1 MTRES
6 SLITHVEPLTSIDT
20 GGFLLTE
27 RVHPQNGTL
36 SSHSHESTI
45 LGIVLNGSCNETI
58 GRHSQECAP
67 YSLRALPA
75 GESHTLEFGNANVR
89 CLTIEIRP
97 QALEGIRRFSK
108 VVDQPFHARN
118 ATLWALI
125 LALYKELRLAGNTSL
140 LTIEGL
146 ILEVLGDATRK
157 PERGISSKQP
167 LWLRQAKEI
176 ICDSAKTNVS
186 LINVATLVG
195 VHPTYLA
202 RMFRRYYRCSVGEYV
217 LRLRLDSAIRE
228 LTESDKSLAE
238 IAAATGFYDQS
249 HFTHTFRLHLRM
261 TPSEFRTA
269 AKASNINTSR
279 LRFSNNP

>member
-1 MTRES
+1 MRQS
-6 SLITHVEPLTSIDT
+6 SLTTNDEPLTSIDT

-27 RVHPQNGTL
+27 RLHPQKGTL

-58 GRHSQECAP
+58 GRRSQECAP
-67 YSLRALPA
+67 YSLRVLPA

-108 VVDQPFHARN
+108 VLDQPFHART

-125 LALYKELRLAGNTSL
+125 LGLYKEVRLAENTSL
-140 LTIEGL
+140 LTVEGL

-157 PERGISSKQP
+157 HERRISSKEP

-176 ICDSAKTNVS
+176 ICDSAKTNLS

-195 VHPTYLA
+195 VHPSYLA
-202 RMFRRYYRCSVGEYV
+202 RMFRRHYGCSVGEYV
-217 LRLRLDSAIRE
+217 LRLRLDFAIHE

-238 IAAATGFYDQS
+238 IASVTGFYDQS
-249 HFTHTFRLHLRM
+249 HFAHAFRVHLRM

-269 AKASNINTSR
+269 AKASKVNTNS
-279 LRFSNNP
+279 LRFSNTP